1 MNYSCKGV
9 LPMSFEFPKKVK
21 DNNNK
26 LFKKTSYDIRAY
38 VGEPGRFF
46 GDDAILTP
54 ETAEAAG
61 MLMAGLNF
69 KAENG
74 DNVAL
79 KPGDTI
85 VIGYDNGPTS
95 KALAEAF
102 AKGVASQGVN
112 VYDIGVS
119 SSGQVYQN
127 QEQLETKGHCQI
139 TRSHVEVTTNGAK
152 FGIGTQ
158 GIHTYLLGQMNDA
171 VANNTFNY
179 RDGSKGKITDKAAEG
194 KTVYF
199 AKMKKIYKDYFSKRN
214 NSMVAVNV
222 FGGTGLQYIDLFKDI
237 FGADVTILGD
247 SVNVNAGDL
256 LADPT
261 RKEMLERVPSL
272 QDVLDKGMR
281 VHSFDLDADRGSIT
295 EGKDA
300 LTLNGEGHYLG
311 DNLAFILAGYKLTI
325 AVPALK
331 KKLEEMQVAQ
341 DKIDEIIK
349 IASVIYVD
357 PRYTSSVKSYV
368 EKELK
373 GKTEFHRKGHS
384 LWKET
389 ITANMKKMA
398 ALAGC
403 ASIKEFV
410 AKTSYRDIQIEA
422 SLHLFATDTKDG
434 IPRDDAVENIFLLE
448 KLLDEMGIKTL
459 KLFFDKMPKR
469 FITKEIRTTSVSNE
483 AKDAITA
490 SILDKLRST
499 FSNKAGFSIVEFDG
513 QIRVDWATGFLMYGM
528 SNTSPK
534 LTFMAEGETVKERN
548 MVLAYIMALHNEAKK
563 QENDD
568 LPMDVSENPFYIK
581 DASYEMDK
589 PDLVDFN
596 DERVKEFIKFI
607 G

>member
-1 MNYSCKGV
+1 
-9 LPMSFEFPKKVK
+9 MSFKFPKKVK
-21 DNNNK
+21 ENNNK

-38 VGEPGRFF
+38 VGEPGDFF
-46 GDDAILTP
+46 NDKAVLTP
-54 ETAEAAG
+54 EAMETAG
-61 MLMAGLNF
+61 MLTAGMVFNTQ
-69 KAENG
+69 NG
-74 DNVAL
+74 GTVSL
-79 KPGDTI
+79 KEGDTI
-85 VIGYDNGPTS
+85 VVGYDNGPTS
-95 KALAEAF
+95 QILAESF
-102 AKGVASQGVN
+102 AKGAASQGVN
-112 VYDIGVS
+112 VYNIGIS

-127 QEQLETKGHCQI
+127 QEQLSAQGHCQI

-158 GIHTYLLGQMNDA
+158 GIHTYLLGQMNET
-171 VANNTFNY
+171 VADDSFNPRNTKP
-179 RDGSKGKITDKAAEG
+179 GTITDKTKEG
-194 KTVYF
+194 KKVYF
-199 AKMKKIYKDYFSKRN
+199 EKMKSIYKDYFSKRD

-222 FGGTGLQYIDLFKDI
+222 FGGTGVQYVELFKDI
-237 FGADVTILGD
+237 FGENVTILGKD
-247 SVNVNAGDL
+247 INVNAGDL

-261 RKEMLERVPSL
+261 RKEMLERVPGL
-272 QDVLDKGMR
+272 QEALDKGLR

-311 DNLAFILAGYKLTI
+311 DNLAFILAGYKLMI
-325 AVPALK
+325 AVPALR
-331 KKLEEMQVAQ
+331 KKLEELNIAKE
-341 DKIDEIIK
+341 KIDEIVK
-349 IASVIYVD
+349 IASIIYVD

-373 GKTEFHRKGHS
+373 GTTEFHRKGHS

-389 ITANMKKMA
+389 ITANMNKMA
-398 ALAGC
+398 ALAGFS
-403 ASIKEFV
+403 SIKEFV
-410 AKTSYRDIQIEA
+410 AKTGYRDIQIEA
-422 SLHLFATDTKDG
+422 SLHMFSTDTMDG

-448 KLLDEMGIKTL
+448 KVLDEMNIKTL
-459 KLFFDKMPKR
+459 KPFFDKMPKR
-469 FITKEIRTTSVSNE
+469 FITKEIRTTSISNE

-490 SILDKLRST
+490 SILESLRKT
-499 FSNKAGFSIVEFDG
+499 FEGKKGFSIVEFDG

-534 LTFMAEGETVKERN
+534 LTFMAEGETIKERN

-563 QENDD
+563 QEKDD

-581 DASYEMDK
+581 DASYEMNK
-589 PDLVDFN
+589 PDEIDFN

>member
-1 MNYSCKGV
+1 
-9 LPMSFEFPKKVK
+9 MSFEFSKKVK
-21 DNNNK
+21 ENNNK

-38 VGEPGRFF
+38 VGEAGDFF
-46 GDDAILTP
+46 SEKAVLTP
-54 ETAEAAG
+54 EAMESAG
-61 MLMAGLNF
+61 KLMAGLSF
-69 KAENG
+69 KTEDGAT
-74 DNVAL
+74 VSL
-79 KPGDTI
+79 KEGDTI

-95 KALAEAF
+95 QILAESF
-102 AKGVASQGVN
+102 AKGVASEGVN

-127 QEQLETKGHCQI
+127 QEQLNTQGHCQI

-171 VANNTFNY
+171 VANNTFTH
-179 RDGSKGKITDKAAEG
+179 RECQSGKIIDKSMEA
-194 KTVYF
+194 KKVYF
-199 AKMKKIYKDYFSKRN
+199 EKMKKIYKDYFSKRD

-222 FGGTGLQYIDLFKDI
+222 FGGTGLEYIELFKDI
-237 FGADVTILGD
+237 FGSKVTILGNT
-247 SVNVNAGDL
+247 VNVNAGDL

-272 QDVLDKGMR
+272 QEVLDKGMR

-295 EGKDA
+295 EGKEA

-311 DNLAFILAGYKLTI
+311 DNLAFILAAHKLTI
-325 AVPALK
+325 AVPNLK
-331 KKLEEMQVAQ
+331 KKLEELHIAE
-341 DKIDEIIK
+341 DNINEIIK

-357 PRYTSSVKSYV
+357 PRYTSSVKTYV
-368 EKELK
+368 ENQLH
-373 GKTEFHRKGHS
+373 GFTEFHRKGHS

-389 ITANMKKMA
+389 MTANMKKITS
-398 ALAGC
+398 LAGFS
-403 ASIKEFV
+403 SIKEFV
-410 AKTSYRDIQIEA
+410 AKTGYRDIQIEA
-422 SLHLFATDTKDG
+422 SLHLFATDVEDG

-448 KLLDEMGIKTL
+448 KLLDEMNIEKL
-459 KLFFDKMPKR
+459 KPFFDKMPKR

-490 SILDKLRST
+490 SILDTLRNT
-499 FSNKAGFSIVEFDG
+499 FKDKKGFSIVEFDG
-513 QIRVDWATGFLMYGM
+513 QIRIDYATGFLMYGM

-548 MVLAYIMALHNEAKK
+548 MVLAYIMALHNQAKK
-563 QENDD
+563 QENDN

-581 DASYEMDK
+581 DESYEMNK
-589 PDLVDFN
+589 PDTVDFN
-596 DERVKEFIKFI
+596 DERVKEFVNFI
-607 G
+607 NK

>member
-1 MNYSCKGV
+1 
-9 LPMSFEFPKKVK
+9 MSYEFSKKIK

-38 VGEPGRFF
+38 VGEPGNFF
-46 GDDAILTP
+46 GDDAVFTP
-54 ETAEAAG
+54 EAAETAG
-61 MLMAGLNF
+61 MLMAGLTF

-74 DNVAL
+74 DSVSL
-79 KPGDTI
+79 KEGDTI

-102 AKGVASQGVN
+102 GKGVSSQGVN

-127 QEQLETKGHCQI
+127 QEQLKTKGHCQI

-158 GIHTYLLGQMNDA
+158 GIHTYLLGQMNEA
-171 VANNTFNY
+171 VAGNTFTSRNCA
-179 RDGSKGKITDKAAEG
+179 KGTITDKSAEG
-194 KTVYF
+194 KQIYF
-199 AKMKKIYKDYFSKRN
+199 EKMKKIYKDYFSKRD

-222 FGGTGLQYIDLFKDI
+222 FGGTGLQYISLFKDI
-237 FGADVTILGD
+237 FGTDVTILGD
-247 SVNVNAGDL
+247 TVNVNAGDL

-272 QDVLDKGMR
+272 QEVLDKGMR

-311 DNLAFILAGYKLTI
+311 DGLAFILAGHKLSI
-325 AVPALK
+325 AVPALR
-331 KKLEEMQVAQ
+331 KKLEELQVAK
-341 DKIDEIIK
+341 DKIDEIVK
-349 IASVIYVD
+349 IASIIYVD

-373 GKTEFHRKGHS
+373 GTTEFHRKGHS

-398 ALAGC
+398 SLAGFS
-403 ASIKEFV
+403 SIKEFV
-410 AKTSYRDIQIEA
+410 AKTGYRDIQIEA
-422 SLHLFATDTKDG
+422 SLHMFATDTEDG

-448 KLLDEMGIKTL
+448 KLLDEMNIKTL
-459 KLFFDKMPKR
+459 KPFFDKMPKR

-490 SILDKLRST
+490 SILDNLRKT
-499 FSNKAGFSIVEFDG
+499 FANKAGFSIVEFDG
-513 QIRVDWATGFLMYGM
+513 QIRVDWSSGFLMYGM

-548 MVLAYIMALHNEAKK
+548 MVLAYIMALHNEAKRK
-563 QENDD
+563 ENDN

>member
-1 MNYSCKGV
+1 M
-9 LPMSFEFPKKVK
+9 LFEFPKKVK
-21 DNNNK
+21 ENNNK

-38 VGEPGRFF
+38 VGEPGDFF
-46 GDDAILTP
+46 NDNAVLTP
-54 ETAEAAG
+54 SAVETAG
-61 MLMAGLNF
+61 MLTAGMVFNTQ
-69 KAENG
+69 NG
-74 DNVAL
+74 GTVSL
-79 KPGDTI
+79 KEGDTI
-85 VIGYDNGPTS
+85 VVGYDNGPTS
-95 KALAEAF
+95 KILAESF
-102 AKGVASQGVN
+102 AKGAASQGVN
-112 VYDIGVS
+112 VYDIGIS

-127 QEQLETKGHCQI
+127 QEQLLAHGHCQI

-158 GIHTYLLGQMNDA
+158 GIHTYLLGQMNEA
-171 VANNTFNY
+171 VAS
-179 RDGSKGKITDKAAEG
+179 GSFSTRNAKCGTITDKSAEG
-194 KTVYF
+194 KKVYF
-199 AKMKKIYKDYFSKRN
+199 EKMKNIYKDYFSKRD

-222 FGGTGLQYIDLFKDI
+222 FGGTGVQYVELFKDI
-237 FGADVTILGD
+237 FGETVTILGKD
-247 SVNVNAGDL
+247 INVNAGDL

-272 QDVLDKGMR
+272 QAALDKGLR

-311 DNLAFILAGYKLTI
+311 DNLAFILAGYKLMI

-331 KKLEEMQVAQ
+331 KKLEALNVAKE
-341 DKIDEIIK
+341 KIDEIVK
-349 IASVIYVD
+349 IASIIYVD

-373 GKTEFHRKGHS
+373 GTTEFHRKGHS

-389 ITANMKKMA
+389 ITANMNKMA
-398 ALAGC
+398 ALAGFS
-403 ASIKEFV
+403 SIKEFV
-410 AKTSYRDIQIEA
+410 AKTGYRDIQIEA
-422 SLHLFATDTKDG
+422 SLHMFATDTMDG

-448 KLLDEMGIKTL
+448 KVLDEMNIKTL
-459 KLFFDKMPKR
+459 KPFFDKMPKR

-490 SILDKLRST
+490 SILDTLRKT
-499 FSNKAGFSIVEFDG
+499 FEGRAGFSIVEFDG
-513 QIRVDWATGFLMYGM
+513 QIRIDWATGFLMYGM

-563 QENDD
+563 QEKDD
-568 LPMDVSENPFYIK
+568 LPMDV
-581 DASYEMDK
+581 
-589 PDLVDFN
+589 
-596 DERVKEFIKFI
+596 
-607 G
+607 

>member
-1 MNYSCKGV
+1 M
-9 LPMSFEFPKKVK
+9 LFEFPKKVK
-21 DNNNK
+21 ENNNK

-38 VGEPGRFF
+38 VGEPGDFF
-46 GDDAILTP
+46 NDNAVLTP
-54 ETAEAAG
+54 SAVETAG
-61 MLMAGLNF
+61 MLTAGMVFNTQ
-69 KAENG
+69 NG
-74 DNVAL
+74 GTVSL
-79 KPGDTI
+79 KEGDTI
-85 VIGYDNGPTS
+85 VVGYDNGPTS
-95 KALAEAF
+95 KILAESF
-102 AKGVASQGVN
+102 AKGAASQGVN
-112 VYDIGVS
+112 VYDIGIS

-127 QEQLETKGHCQI
+127 QEQLLAHGHCQI

-158 GIHTYLLGQMNDA
+158 GIHTYLLGQMN
-171 VANNTFNY
+171 
-179 RDGSKGKITDKAAEG
+179 EG
-194 KTVYF
+194 KKVYF
-199 AKMKKIYKDYFSKRN
+199 EKMKNIYKDYFSKRD

-222 FGGTGLQYIDLFKDI
+222 FGGTGVQYVELFKDI
-237 FGADVTILGD
+237 FGETVTILGKD
-247 SVNVNAGDL
+247 INVNAGDL

-272 QDVLDKGMR
+272 QAALDKGLR

-311 DNLAFILAGYKLTI
+311 DNLAFILAGYKLMI

-331 KKLEEMQVAQ
+331 KKLEALNVAKE
-341 DKIDEIIK
+341 KIDEIVK
-349 IASVIYVD
+349 IASIIYVD

-373 GKTEFHRKGHS
+373 GTTEFHRKGHS

-389 ITANMKKMA
+389 ITANMNKMA
-398 ALAGC
+398 ALAGFS
-403 ASIKEFV
+403 SIKEFV
-410 AKTSYRDIQIEA
+410 AKTGYRDIQIEA
-422 SLHLFATDTKDG
+422 SLHMFATDTMDG

-448 KLLDEMGIKTL
+448 KVLDEMNIKTL
-459 KLFFDKMPKR
+459 KPFFDKMPKR

-490 SILDKLRST
+490 SILDTLRKT
-499 FSNKAGFSIVEFDG
+499 FEGRAGFSIVEFDG
-513 QIRVDWATGFLMYGM
+513 QIRIDWATGFLMYGM

-563 QENDD
+563 QEKDD

-581 DASYEMDK
+581 DASYEMNK
-589 PDLVDFN
+589 PDEINFD
-596 DERVKEFIKFI
+596 DERVKAFIKFI

>member
-1 MNYSCKGV
+1 M
-9 LPMSFEFPKKVK
+9 LFEFPKKVK
-21 DNNNK
+21 ENNNK

-38 VGEPGRFF
+38 VGEPGDFF
-46 GDDAILTP
+46 NDNAVLTP
-54 ETAEAAG
+54 SAVETAG
-61 MLMAGLNF
+61 MLTAGMVFNTQ
-69 KAENG
+69 NG
-74 DNVAL
+74 GTVSL
-79 KPGDTI
+79 KEGDTI
-85 VIGYDNGPTS
+85 VVGYDNGPTS
-95 KALAEAF
+95 KILAESF
-102 AKGVASQGVN
+102 AKGAASQGVN
-112 VYDIGVS
+112 VYDIGIS

-127 QEQLETKGHCQI
+127 QEQLLAHGHCQI

-158 GIHTYLLGQMNDA
+158 GIHTYLLGQMNEA
-171 VANNTFNY
+171 VAS
-179 RDGSKGKITDKAAEG
+179 GSFSTRNAKCGTITDKSAEG
-194 KTVYF
+194 KKVYF
-199 AKMKKIYKDYFSKRN
+199 EKMKNIYKDYFSKRD

-222 FGGTGLQYIDLFKDI
+222 FGGTGVQYVELFKDI
-237 FGADVTILGD
+237 FGETVTILGKD
-247 SVNVNAGDL
+247 INVNAGDL

-272 QDVLDKGMR
+272 QAALDKGLR

-311 DNLAFILAGYKLTI
+311 DNLAFILAGYKLMI

-331 KKLEEMQVAQ
+331 KKLEALNVAKE
-341 DKIDEIIK
+341 KIDEIVK
-349 IASVIYVD
+349 IASIIYVD

-373 GKTEFHRKGHS
+373 GTTEFHRKGHS

-389 ITANMKKMA
+389 ITANMNKMA
-398 ALAGC
+398 ALAGFS
-403 ASIKEFV
+403 SIKEFV
-410 AKTSYRDIQIEA
+410 AKTGYRDIQIEA
-422 SLHLFATDTKDG
+422 SLHMFATDTMDG

-448 KLLDEMGIKTL
+448 KVLDEMNIKTL
-459 KLFFDKMPKR
+459 KPFFDKMPKR

-490 SILDKLRST
+490 SILDTLRKT
-499 FSNKAGFSIVEFDG
+499 FEGRAGFSIVEFDG
-513 QIRVDWATGFLMYGM
+513 QIRIDWATGFLMYGM

-563 QENDD
+563 QEKDD
-568 LPMDVSENPFYIK
+568 LPMDVSENPF
-581 DASYEMDK
+581 
-589 PDLVDFN
+589 LF
-596 DERVKEFIKFI
+596 F
-607 G
+607 